1 MIKENRYD
9 VIVIGAGHAG
19 CEAAIACAK
28 MGLKTLV
35 LTINLDTIG
44 LMSCNPAIGGIA
56 KGHLVREIDA
66 LGGEM
71 GKNIDVTGIQ
81 FRILNMSKGPAVMA
95 TRAQADRQLYRLRMK
110 SVLESQKNLYIRQ
123 ALVEKLLVKDSN
135 VCGVETNIGEIFNAR
150 AVVVT
155 TGTFLMGL
163 IHIGLNNFPGGR
175 AGDMPSVNLSHS
187 LKELGFKMGRLKTGT
202 CPRIDAKTIDFSKLE
217 RHDGDNPPPP
227 FSFSTKKVTNKQVPC
242 YITYTNAETHKIIK
256 ENLDRS
262 PLYSGVIKGIGPRY
276 CPSIEDKVVRF
287 SDKERHQIFLEPEG
301 YETTEIY
308 PNGLSTSLPVDIQL
322 RFLRTIK
329 GLEEVE
335 ILRPG
340 YAIEYDYIEPTQLR
354 PTLET
359 KTIEGLYL
367 AGQINGTSGYEEAA
381 AQGLVAGINAGLKIK
396 GKPPIVL
403 DRSEAYIGVM
413 IDDLV
418 TKGTKEPY
426 RMFTSRA
433 EYRLLLRED
442 NADLRLREK
451 GYKAGL
457 VRDEDY
463 EELKTKKGA
472 IEDELKKLEGAKI
485 MPADNIN
492 KMLRAFGMDEIK
504 KSTTLK
510 ELIRRPGIYLST
522 VYELMN
528 SITQINNSPLNNEE
542 ASNSVNWKNMPEP
555 ATTQQ
560 VEIMIK
566 YEGYIKQQHEQVKR
580 FKKMEE
586 IKIPQNISFDKVH
599 GLSKEVMEKLVSIK
613 PESIGQ
619 TARISGITPAAVS
632 MLLIHLKKTGHI

>member
-1 MIKENRYD
+1 MAKENQYD

-19 CEAAIACAK
+19 CEAALACAR
-28 MGLKTLV
+28 MGLKTLI

-71 GKNIDVTGIQ
+71 GNNIDTTGIQ
-81 FRILNMSKGPAVMA
+81 FRTLNMSKGPAVRA

-110 SVLESQKNLYIRQ
+110 SVIESQKNLYIRQ
-123 ALVEKLLVKDSN
+123 ALVEKILEKDN
-135 VCGVETNIGEIFNAR
+135 KVYGVETNIGEIFNAK
-150 AVVVT
+150 AVVIT
-155 TGTFLMGL
+155 TGTFLRGL

-175 AGDMPSVNLSHS
+175 AGDIPSVNLSLS
-187 LKELGFKMGRLKTGT
+187 LKELGFNMGRLKTGT
-202 CPRIDAKTIDFSKLE
+202 CPRLDAKTIDFSRLDV
-217 RHDGDNPPPP
+217 HYGDNPPPP
-227 FSFSTKKVTNKQVPC
+227 FSFSTKKITNKQVPC
-242 YITYTNAETHKIIK
+242 HITYTNHKTHTVIK

-262 PLYSGVIKGIGPRY
+262 PLYSGVIQGTGPRY

-301 YETTEIY
+301 YDTTEIY
-308 PNGLSTSLPVDIQL
+308 PNGLSTSLPIDIQL
-322 RFLRTIK
+322 RFLRTII
-329 GLEEVE
+329 GLENVE

-340 YAIEYDYIEPTQLR
+340 YAIEYDYVEPTQLK

-359 KTIEGLYL
+359 KLIEGLYL

-396 GKPPIVL
+396 DKPPIML

-451 GYKAGL
+451 GYNIGLINDTDYGIFKA
-457 VRDEDY
+457 
-463 EELKTKKGA
+463 KKAA
-472 IEDELKKLEGAKI
+472 IEDEFKKLEGNRVL
-485 MPADNIN
+485 PTHDIN
-492 KMLRAFGMDEIK
+492 NMLRILGLDDIK
-504 KSTTLK
+504 KATTLK
-510 ELIRRPGIYLST
+510 ELVKRHGVYVKT
-522 VYELMN
+522 VYELMQWQN
-528 SITQINNSPLNNEE
+528 LPQLDVIE
-542 ASNSVNWKNMPEP
+542 
-555 ATTQQ
+555 Q

-566 YEGYIKQQHEQVKR
+566 YEGYVNQQQEQVER

-586 IKIPQNISFDKVH
+586 IKIPPNISFDDVS

-619 TARISGITPAAVS
+619 AARVSGITPAAVS

>member
-1 MIKENRYD
+1 MAKENQYD

-19 CEAAIACAK
+19 CEAALACAR

-71 GKNIDVTGIQ
+71 GKNTDATGIQ
-81 FRILNMSKGPAVMA
+81 FRTLNMSKGPAVRA

-123 ALVEKLLVKDSN
+123 ALVEKILAKDSK
-135 VCGVETNIGEIFNAR
+135 VCGVETNIGEIFNAK
-150 AVVVT
+150 AVVIT
-155 TGTFLMGL
+155 TGTFLRGL

-175 AGDMPSVNLSHS
+175 AGDMPSVNLSLS
-187 LKELGFKMGRLKTGT
+187 LKELGFNMGRLKTGT
-202 CPRIDAKTIDFSKLE
+202 CPRLDAKTIDFSKLDV
-217 RHDGDNPPPP
+217 HDGDNPPPP
-227 FSFSTKKVTNKQVPC
+227 FSFSTKKITNKQVPC
-242 YITYTNAETHKIIK
+242 HITYTNHKTHTVIK

-262 PLYSGVIKGIGPRY
+262 PLYSGVIQGTGPRY

-287 SDKERHQIFLEPEG
+287 YDKERHQIFLEPEG

-308 PNGLSTSLPVDIQL
+308 PNGLSTSLPIDIQI
-322 RFLRTIK
+322 RFLRTII
-329 GLEEVE
+329 GLENVE

-340 YAIEYDYIEPTQLR
+340 YAIEYDYVEPTQLK

-359 KTIEGLYL
+359 KMIEGLYL

-396 GKPPIVL
+396 GSLPLVL

-451 GYKAGL
+451 GYEIGLINDTAYGIFKAK
-457 VRDEDY
+457 EA
-463 EELKTKKGA
+463 A
-472 IEDELKKLEGAKI
+472 IEDELKKLEENRVL
-485 MPADNIN
+485 PSHDIN
-492 KMLRAFGMDEIK
+492 SMLRIFGLDDIK
-504 KSTTLK
+504 KATTLK
-510 ELIRRPGIYLST
+510 ELVKRHGVYVKT
-522 VYELMN
+522 VYELM
-528 SITQINNSPLNNEE
+528 QWKDLPPLDVIE
-542 ASNSVNWKNMPEP
+542 
-555 ATTQQ
+555 Q

-566 YEGYIKQQHEQVKR
+566 YEGYVNQQQEQVER

-586 IKIPQNISFDKVH
+586 IKIPSNISFDDVS

-619 TARISGITPAAVS
+619 AARVSGITPAAVS

>member
-1 MIKENRYD
+1 MAKENQYD

-19 CEAAIACAK
+19 CEAALACAR

-71 GKNIDVTGIQ
+71 GKNTDATGIQ
-81 FRILNMSKGPAVMA
+81 FRTLNMSKGPAVRA

-123 ALVEKLLVKDSN
+123 ALVEKILAKDSK
-135 VCGVETNIGEIFNAR
+135 VCGVETNIGEIFNAK
-150 AVVVT
+150 AVVIT
-155 TGTFLMGL
+155 TGTFLRGL

-175 AGDMPSVNLSHS
+175 AGDMPSVNLSLS
-187 LKELGFKMGRLKTGT
+187 LKELGFNMGRLKTGT
-202 CPRIDAKTIDFSKLE
+202 CPRLDAKTIDFSKLDV
-217 RHDGDNPPPP
+217 HDGDNPPPP
-227 FSFSTKKVTNKQVPC
+227 FSFSTKKITNKQVPC
-242 YITYTNAETHKIIK
+242 HITYTNHKTHTVIK

-262 PLYSGVIKGIGPRY
+262 PLYSGVIQGTGPRY

-287 SDKERHQIFLEPEG
+287 YDKERHQIFLEPEG

-308 PNGLSTSLPVDIQL
+308 PNGLSTSLPIDIQI
-322 RFLRTIK
+322 RFLRTII
-329 GLEEVE
+329 GLENVE

-340 YAIEYDYIEPTQLR
+340 YAIEYDYVEPTQLK

-359 KTIEGLYL
+359 KMIEGLYL

-396 GKPPIVL
+396 GSLPLVL

-451 GYKAGL
+451 GYEIGLINDTAYGIFKAK
-457 VRDEDY
+457 EA
-463 EELKTKKGA
+463 A
-472 IEDELKKLEGAKI
+472 IEDELKKLEENRVL
-485 MPADNIN
+485 PSHDIN
-492 KMLRAFGMDEIK
+492 SMLRIFGLDDIK
-504 KSTTLK
+504 KATTLK
-510 ELIRRPGIYLST
+510 ELVKRHGVYVKT
-522 VYELMN
+522 VYELM
-528 SITQINNSPLNNEE
+528 Q
-542 ASNSVNWKNMPEP
+542 WKDLPPIDVIE
-555 ATTQQ
+555 Q

-566 YEGYIKQQHEQVKR
+566 YEGYVNQQQEQVER

-586 IKIPQNISFDKVH
+586 IKIPSNISFDDVS

-619 TARISGITPAAVS
+619 AARVSGITPAAVS

>member
-1 MIKENRYD
+1 MAKENQYD

-19 CEAAIACAK
+19 CEAALACAR
-28 MGLKTLV
+28 MGLKTLI

-71 GKNIDVTGIQ
+71 GKNIDATGIQ
-81 FRILNMSKGPAVMA
+81 FRTLNMSKGPAVRA

-123 ALVEKLLVKDSN
+123 VLVEKILVKDSK
-135 VCGVETNIGEIFNAR
+135 VCGVETNIGEIFNAK
-150 AVVVT
+150 AVVIT
-155 TGTFLMGL
+155 TGTFLRGL

-175 AGDMPSVNLSHS
+175 AGDMPSVNLSLS
-187 LKELGFKMGRLKTGT
+187 LKELGFNMGRLKTGT
-202 CPRIDAKTIDFSKLE
+202 CPRLDAKTIDFSKLDV
-217 RHDGDNPPPP
+217 HDGDNPPPP
-227 FSFSTKKVTNKQVPC
+227 FSFSTKKITNKQVPC
-242 YITYTNAETHKIIK
+242 HITYTNHKTHTVIK

-262 PLYSGVIKGIGPRY
+262 PLYSGVIQGTGPRY

-308 PNGLSTSLPVDIQL
+308 PNGLSTSLPIDIQL
-322 RFLRTIK
+322 RFLRTII
-329 GLEEVE
+329 GLENVE

-340 YAIEYDYIEPTQLR
+340 YAIEYDYVEPTQLK

-359 KTIEGLYL
+359 KMIEGLYL

-381 AQGLVAGINAGLKIK
+381 AQGLVAGVSAGLKIK
-396 GKPPIVL
+396 GSPPLVL

-451 GYKAGL
+451 GYKIGL
-457 VRDEDY
+457 INDTAYGIFKAKEA
-463 EELKTKKGA
+463 A
-472 IEDELKKLEGAKI
+472 IEDELKKLEGNRVL
-485 MPADNIN
+485 PTHDIN
-492 KMLRAFGMDEIK
+492 NMLRILKLDDIK
-504 KSTTLK
+504 KAATLK
-510 ELIRRPGIYLST
+510 ELVKRHGVYVKT
-522 VYELMN
+522 VYELM
-528 SITQINNSPLNNEE
+528 Q
-542 ASNSVNWKNMPEP
+542 WKNLPPLDVME
-555 ATTQQ
+555 Q

-566 YEGYIKQQHEQVKR
+566 YEGYINQQQGQVER

-586 IKIPQNISFDKVH
+586 IKIPSNISFDDVS

-619 TARISGITPAAVS
+619 AARVSGITPAAVS

>member
-1 MIKENRYD
+1 MAKENQYD

-19 CEAAIACAK
+19 CEAALACAR
-28 MGLKTLV
+28 MGLKTLI

-71 GKNIDVTGIQ
+71 GKNIDATGIQ
-81 FRILNMSKGPAVMA
+81 FRTLNMSKGPAVRA

-110 SVLESQKNLYIRQ
+110 SVIESQKNLYIRQ
-123 ALVEKLLVKDSN
+123 ALVEKILAKDSK
-135 VCGVETNIGEIFNAR
+135 VCGVETNIGEIFNAK
-150 AVVVT
+150 AVVIT
-155 TGTFLMGL
+155 TGTFLRGL

-175 AGDMPSVNLSHS
+175 AGDMPSVNLSIS
-187 LKELGFKMGRLKTGT
+187 LKELGFNMGRLKTGT
-202 CPRIDAKTIDFSKLE
+202 CPRLDAKTIDFSRLDV
-217 RHDGDNPPPP
+217 HYGDNPPPP
-227 FSFSTKKVTNKQVPC
+227 FSFSTKKITNKQVPC
-242 YITYTNAETHKIIK
+242 HITYTNHKTHTVIK

-262 PLYSGVIKGIGPRY
+262 PLYSGVIQGTGPRY

-301 YETTEIY
+301 YDTTEIY
-308 PNGLSTSLPVDIQL
+308 PNGLSTSLPIDIQL
-322 RFLRTIK
+322 RFLRTII
-329 GLEEVE
+329 GLENVE

-340 YAIEYDYIEPTQLR
+340 YAIEYDYVEPTQLK

-359 KTIEGLYL
+359 KMIEGLYL

-381 AQGLVAGINAGLKIK
+381 AQGLLAGINAGLKIK
-396 GKPPIVL
+396 DKPPIML

-451 GYKAGL
+451 GYKIGL
-457 VRDEDY
+457 INDTDY
-463 EELKTKKGA
+463 RIFNTKKAA
-472 IEDELKKLEGAKI
+472 IEDELKKLKENNVL
-485 MPADNIN
+485 PTQDIN
-492 KMLRAFGMDEIK
+492 NTLRILGFDGIK
-504 KSTTLK
+504 KAATLK
-510 ELIRRPGIYLST
+510 ELVKRHGFYVKT
-522 VYELMN
+522 AYELMQWQN
-528 SITQINNSPLNNEE
+528 LPPMDVIE
-542 ASNSVNWKNMPEP
+542 
-555 ATTQQ
+555 Q

-566 YEGYIKQQHEQVKR
+566 YEGYVNQQQEQVER

-586 IKIPQNISFDKVH
+586 IKIPPNISFDDVS

-619 TARISGITPAAVS
+619 AARVSGITPAAVS